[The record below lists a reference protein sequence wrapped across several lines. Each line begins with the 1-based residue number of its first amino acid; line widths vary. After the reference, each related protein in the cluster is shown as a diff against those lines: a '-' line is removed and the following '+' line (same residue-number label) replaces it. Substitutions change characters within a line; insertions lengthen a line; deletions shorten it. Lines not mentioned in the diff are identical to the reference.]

1 MIEFKHISNIPA
13 DFTGICKV
21 YSNNSAFRNNTTSI
35 RYYKNGK
42 LHNENGPAIKWVDD
56 KIDWYYEG
64 VLYGYDIFYT
74 NEAWLERVRE
84 LKLQIFK

>member
-1 MIEFKHISNIPA
+1 M
-13 DFTGICKV
+13 
-21 YSNNSAFRNNTTSI
+21 
-35 RYYKNGK
+35 
-42 LHNENGPAIKWVDD
+42 LHREDGPGVIWVDD

-74 NEAWLERVRE
+74 NEAWVERVRQ